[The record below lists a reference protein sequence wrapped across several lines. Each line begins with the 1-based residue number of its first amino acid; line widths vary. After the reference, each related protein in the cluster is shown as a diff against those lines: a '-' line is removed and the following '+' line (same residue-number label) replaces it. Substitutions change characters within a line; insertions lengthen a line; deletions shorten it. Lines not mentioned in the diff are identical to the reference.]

1 MSKLSTEERLQKEIV
16 RISKRK
22 ERNIKAYQKS
32 MFKKFIGYH
41 IVTVFQV
48 IVAIVLTLIAM
59 FSLWNHFNPTQDY
72 LYFIVIYAVFGNML
86 NMIYFGIA
94 GERLKRYKN
103 MNVLDM
109 NGIRIGQKC
118 KDNMRI
124 NPRDRVYFLLKI
136 ICFTTQY

>member
-16 RISKRK
+16 RISQRK

-32 MFKKFIGYH
+32 MFKKFVGYH

-94 GERLKRYKN
+94 GEKLKRYKT
-103 MNVLDM
+103 MTGLKM
-109 NGIRIGQKC
+109 KLREHQISEYFEYQT
-118 KDNMRI
+118 
-124 NPRDRVYFLLKI
+124 RDEYERAGYEWRPDWTEV
-136 ICFTTQY
+136 